1 VNVLCNGHI
10 LETLPLNKAYE
21 ETHEGAILL
30 HQGETYRSDELDL
43 VNLIATVR
51 QESTNYYTETQKT
64 VEVAIK
70 KTLEETQKDLKTSL
84 GELTITENYPSYV
97 VKANDVIIKK
107 HTLDLPSSSF
117 STVGLWFT
125 VPEQIREEIEDKG
138 LNFEGGLHALEHA
151 IIAMAP
157 MFAMCDRWDIGGM
170 STAEH
175 VDTGKPTIFIY
186 DGFEG
191 GIGIS
196 ENLYSNIKPLL
207 EKTLQ
212 LIETCECKEGCPSCI
227 YSPKCGNG
235 NEPLDKKAAYFI
247 LQRLIE

>member
-1 VNVLCNGHI
+1 M
-10 LETLPLNKAYE
+10 E
-21 ETHEGAILL
+21 
-30 HQGETYRSDELDL
+30 
-43 VNLIATVR
+43 
-51 QESTNYYTETQKT
+51 QKH
-64 VEVAIK
+64 
-70 KTLEETQKDLKTSL
+70 KDLKTAI

-97 VKANDVIIKK
+97 VKSNDVTIKN

-117 STVGLWFT
+117 STIGMWFT
-125 VPEQIREEIEDKG
+125 VPEQIREEIEDQG
-138 LNFEGGLHALEHA
+138 LDFAGGLHALEHA

-170 STAEH
+170 STVEH
-175 VDTGKPTIFIY
+175 VDTRKPTVFIY

-207 EKTLQ
+207 EKTLE

-235 NEPLDKKAAYFI
+235 NEPLDKKAAYII
-247 LQRLIE
+247 LQRLIK